1 MLVRTEISPAG
12 PRIRAIPYRRADSQ
26 IPCERGTVHIPDGAS
41 GGEVS
46 LAVYQVDNT
55 YICHAQE
62 VKSDG
67 RADP

>member
-1 MLVRTEISPAG
+1 MMVIVTEIT
-12 PRIRAIPYRRADSQ
+12 PRTPTRRARPLERV
-26 IPCERGTVHIPDGAS
+26 IPCERGTVHIEDGAC

-67 RADP
+67 DA